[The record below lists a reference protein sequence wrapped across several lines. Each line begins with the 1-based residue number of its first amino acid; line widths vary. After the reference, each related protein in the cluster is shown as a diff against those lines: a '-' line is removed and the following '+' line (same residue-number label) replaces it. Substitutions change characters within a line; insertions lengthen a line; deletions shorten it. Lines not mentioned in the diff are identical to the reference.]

1 LCVVSTIAHTPR
13 WPADPGHRDAIDTLL
28 TMAESA
34 QRWGEPARAVTLL
47 DNVEQIV
54 GALPKPYEQMRWRC
68 LLGKEVARSR

>member
-1 LCVVSTIAHTPR
+1 VSTIAHPPR

-34 QRWGEPARAVTLL
+34 QRWGEPGRAVTLL

-54 GALPKPYEQMRWRC
+54 GALPGPYEQLRWRC
-68 LLGKEVARSR
+68 LLGREASRLG